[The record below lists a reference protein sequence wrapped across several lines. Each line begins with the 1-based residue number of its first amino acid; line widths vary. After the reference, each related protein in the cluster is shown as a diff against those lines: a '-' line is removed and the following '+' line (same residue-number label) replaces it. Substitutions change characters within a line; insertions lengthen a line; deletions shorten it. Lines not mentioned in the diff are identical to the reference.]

1 MKKRIGWAIPSALA
15 IGLLCGCGAS
25 NKKTPVRL
33 EDALEASVVDARGST
48 VDAAPLLET
57 DYLLF
62 YFSAHWCPPCKVFTP
77 RFVDF
82 YNTHGGGRHF
92 QAVLV
97 SSDKSE
103 EKMLDY
109 MRESKMPWPA
119 MRFDSA
125 GAKAL
130 KENYSRAGIPRLVL
144 VDPQGTVIAD
154 SYDGEKYL
162 GPQHVLDY
170 LKKRLAKLEA
180 PPAKTSPERKNP
192 IGKFKLNGFGKKD
205 GKSMAIINGK
215 LVTVGME
222 LDPGVIVKKITD
234 TYVEISVEGSRYRLY
249 SASLQANGD
258 PMLTEPVKI
267 ENRD

>member
-15 IGLLCGCGAS
+15 LGLLCGCGAS
-25 NKKTPVRL
+25 RKTTVPL
-33 EDALEASVVDARGST
+33 KDTLKASIVDARGST

-62 YFSAHWCPPCKVFTP
+62 YFSAHWCPPCKAFTP

-82 YNTHGGGRHF
+82 YNTHGGGRLF
-92 QAVLV
+92 QAMLV

-103 EKMLDY
+103 EKMLSY
-109 MRESKMPWPA
+109 MRETKMPWPA

-125 GAKAL
+125 GAKVL
-130 KENYSRAGIPRLVL
+130 KENYSGAGIPRLVL

-154 SYDGEKYL
+154 SYDGKKYL

-170 LKKRLAKLEA
+170 LQKRLAKTTA
-180 PPAKTSPERKNP
+180 RPAKTPVANENP
-192 IGKFKLNGFGKKD
+192 AGKFKLSGFGKKA

-222 LDPGVIVKKITD
+222 LDKGVLVAEITD
-234 TYVEISVEGSRYRLY
+234 TYVEISIEGSRYRLY
-249 SASLQANGD
+249 SASLQTNGD
-258 PMLTEPVKI
+258 PILAEPVKI